1 MDANQLAI
9 LTQPYGLMLDMR
21 QVAQFDRYLDLLLS
35 WNEQTNLTR
44 IVDPN
49 EVIVR
54 HFFDSLTCATVTG
67 DLNRLRVIDVGTGAG
82 FPGVPLKIL
91 FPSMRLTL
99 ADSVGKKTA
108 FLHALVADLALGEV
122 EILAER
128 AETLGQNQRYREQFD
143 WAMGRAVAH
152 TRILAEYLLPLVKVG
167 GKMLAMK
174 GSWGEVE
181 SAESQHAISTLGG
194 SAPTTTPIQLP
205 NLADPHTIVTVAKQF
220 PTPAKYPR
228 RPGMPT
234 KRPL

>member
-1 MDANQLAI
+1 MYAKKLATLAQTYGII
-9 LTQPYGLMLDMR
+9 LDIR
-21 QVAQFDRYLDLLLS
+21 QVTQFDRYLKLLLE
-35 WNEQTNLTR
+35 WNAHTNLTR
-44 IVDPN
+44 IVEPE
-49 EVIVR
+49 EVLIR
-54 HFFDSLTCATVTG
+54 HFLDSLTCATVTG
-67 DLNRLRVIDVGTGAG
+67 NLNRMRVIDVGTGAG

-91 FPSMRLTL
+91 FPAMDLTL
-99 ADSVGKKTA
+99 ADSVGKKTD
-108 FLHALVADLALGEV
+108 FLRALVEDLGLGTV

-128 AETLGQNQRYREQFD
+128 AETLGQDDNYREQFD

-174 GSWGEVE
+174 GSWGEEE
-181 SAESQHAISTLGG
+181 SAESHHAITTLGG
-194 SAPTTTPIQLP
+194 SPPTIHPIQLP
-205 NLADPHTIVTVAKQF
+205 NRPDPHTLVIIEKHS